1 LWVLDFIPIH
11 NQPKVESPKFKIEHM
26 ARYRGPKQKI
36 ARRFKEPIFGPSKA
50 LERKPYP
57 PGQHGQSRHRRE
69 SEYAVQLKEKQ
80 KAKYTYGLLEKQ
92 FKNLFDKA
100 SRTQGVTGEKL
111 LILLESR
118 LDNTVFRMGIARTRR
133 QARQFVAHRH
143 IEVNDDV
150 VDIPSF
156 AMSPDDVVSVKSGSQ
171 DLEVIQTNL
180 EHRKRTF
187 SWLEMD
193 RQEMKG
199 KFIDHPNREEIPEN
213 IDEQLIVEL
222 YSK

>member
-1 LWVLDFIPIH
+1 
-11 NQPKVESPKFKIEHM
+11 M

-80 KAKYTYGLLEKQ
+80 KAKYTYGLLETQ

-100 SRTQGVTGEKL
+100 SRKQGVTGEKL
-111 LILLESR
+111 LILLEAR
-118 LDNTVFRMGIARTRR
+118 LDNTVFRMGFARTRR
-133 QARQFVAHRH
+133 QARQFVSHRH
-143 IEVNDDV
+143 IQVNGEI
-150 VDIPSF
+150 VDIPSYE
-156 AMSPDDVVSVKSGSQ
+156 MSSDDVVSVKPSSQ
-171 DLEVIQTNL
+171 DLEVIQDNV
-180 EHRKRTF
+180 EHQKRRF
-187 SWLEMD
+187 SWIDVD
-193 RQEMKG
+193 REEMKG
-199 KFIDHPNREEIPEN
+199 KFIDYPNREEIPEN

>member
-1 LWVLDFIPIH
+1 
-11 NQPKVESPKFKIEHM
+11 M

-57 PGQHGQSRHRRE
+57 PGQHGRNRRRRE

-100 SRTQGVTGEKL
+100 TRQQGVTGEKL
-111 LILLESR
+111 LQFLESR
-118 LDNTVFRMGIARTRR
+118 LDNTVFRLGIARTRR
-133 QARQFVAHRH
+133 QARQFVTHRH
-143 IEVNDDV
+143 IMVNDQIV
-150 VDIPSF
+150 NIPSYELKQ
-156 AMSPDDVVSVKSGSQ
+156 DDVVSVRPKSRN
-171 DLEVIQTNL
+171 LEVIQNNVQ
-180 EHRKRTF
+180 RQGRRY
-187 SWLEMD
+187 SWLD
-193 RQEMKG
+193 FDQDEMKG
-199 KFIDHPNREEIPEN
+199 KFLHTPDRQDIPEN